1 MDDKTIIP
9 YFNKE
14 TGKVEMKV
22 HDHKTITGE
31 RIRMPPDALVAANAA
46 AAKAARR
53 DKAQAWLRRI
63 ATRAQ
68 VWGPEN
74 AQCSAEWSRDRS
86 HLP

>member
-31 RIRMPPDALVAANAA
+31 RIRMPPEVKS
-46 AAKAARR
+46 AK
-53 DKAQAWLRRI
+53 K
-63 ATRAQ
+63 
-68 VWGPEN
+68 N
-74 AQCSAEWSRDRS
+74 KK
-86 HLP
+86 